1 MSFFNSINWELS
13 TKFDDSTLCLGV
25 SRVDPVK
32 SISNTNISPSAQWKS
47 TGGFSWYPFE
57 KKKSVVVPEDP
68 GNNLFDLLHCSS
80 YANSLSLLNNEQL
93 TS

>member
-32 SISNTNISPSAQWKS
+32 SISNTNISPSAQWES
-47 TGGFSWYPFE
+47 TGGFS
-57 KKKSVVVPEDP
+57 
-68 GNNLFDLLHCSS
+68 
-80 YANSLSLLNNEQL
+80 
-93 TS
+93 